1 MVFCVL
7 AWKTEPVWREL
18 LSRFYSVIS
27 SLAMKPLQTLGL
39 TGNLCGMDSLW
50 QYGEGGSMDRSA
62 DMSLVVIKSSKAVR
76 RVKAFGLGL
85 WFGEQKN
92 SQPVFSPHALCIY
105 FNNLCFSCLNWARP
119 GEQAVLLESFRSFIP
134 SRFQW
139 EIKSTASPLL
149 NSDPHCVC

>member
-1 MVFCVL
+1 MVVCVL
-7 AWKTEPVWREL
+7 TGETEPVWRGL
-18 LSRFYSVIS
+18 LSLFYSAINF
-27 SLAMKPLQTLGL
+27 LARKPLHKLGWN
-39 TGNLCGMDSLW
+39 GNLCGMGSLW
-50 QYGEGGSMDRSA
+50 QYGEGGSMDRRA
-62 DMSLVVIKSSKAVR
+62 DMSLVLIKSSKAVR

-105 FNNLCFSCLNWARP
+105 FNNLCFSCLNWARA
-119 GEQAVLLESFRSFIP
+119 GEQAVLLESFSSFIP
-134 SRFQW
+134 SRLQW